1 MGGRGP
7 HPCNAI
13 LTRGSDK
20 KGNHGHLAIELRC
33 PFRSAPVSG
42 VIIDQRALCGSTLK
56 SSASDDLT
64 TGDFDALGGHPRR
77 AIVKNRRDGGADVFG

>member
-1 MGGRGP
+1 MGGHGP
-7 HPCNAI
+7 HPCNAS

-42 VIIDQRALCGSTLK
+42 VIIDQRALCDSTLK

-64 TGDFDALGGHPRR
+64 AGDFDALSRHPGGAVVEERS
-77 AIVKNRRDGGADVFG
+77 DGGADVFG

>member
-1 MGGRGP
+1 MGDHGP
-7 HPCNAI
+7 HPCNAS

-42 VIIDQRALCGSTLK
+42 VIIDEKAVC
-56 SSASDDLT
+56 
-64 TGDFDALGGHPRR
+64 DFNLAQVRWTYVRVVAIAPGAMVNVPR
-77 AIVKNRRDGGADVFG
+77 